1 MKGKTRG
8 IILTVITLMAAYLVF
23 ASIGM
28 IDLPEWDSGWWP
40 VQFCMFIVG
49 MAWIILFEAAN
60 GAFDEDEDEE
70 DEKWDM

>member
-28 IDLPEWDSGWWP
+28 VDLPELDSSWWP

-49 MAWIILFEAAN
+49 MAWIILFGAAN

-70 DEKWDM
+70 DEKWDI

>member
-28 IDLPEWDSGWWP
+28 VDSPEWDSSWWP

-70 DEKWDM
+70 DKKWDM

>member
-28 IDLPEWDSGWWP
+28 VDLPEWDSSWWP

-70 DEKWDM
+70 DEKWDI

>member
-28 IDLPEWDSGWWP
+28 VDLPEWDSSWWP

-49 MAWIILFEAAN
+49 MAWIILFGAAN
-60 GAFDEDEDEE
+60 GAFDEDEE
-70 DEKWDM
+70 DEKWDI

>member
-28 IDLPEWDSGWWP
+28 IDLPEWDSSWWP

-49 MAWIILFEAAN
+49 MAWIILFGAAN

-70 DEKWDM
+70 DEKWDI